1 MERFSVES
9 NVGGY
14 HVYKART
21 PLVLAYLNERYWPR
35 FLVVLLPC
43 SLLCSL
49 PPSTHVGQLEKGDP
63 TDHRYCQQG
72 QVVKKS
78 RTLAR
83 VDRAAVYVWVEISW
97 VENFVTPGLT
107 MKITKISTPRK

>member
-9 NVGGY
+9 YVGGY

-21 PLVLAYLNERYWPR
+21 PLREVLAQFFGRASALT
-35 FLVVLLPC
+35 C

-49 PPSTHVGQLEKGDP
+49 PPTSHAGQPEKGDP
-63 TDHRYCQQG
+63 TDHRHCQEG

-83 VDRAAVYVWVEISW
+83 VTELAVYVWVE
-97 VENFVTPGLT
+97 NFVTLGLT
-107 MKITKISTPRK
+107 TKITTPRKYPAIRY